1 MSGGVVKN
9 GQHPPV
15 RSFRYEVT
23 REPDAGIEAWTF
35 AWLRGTPVG
44 SRATIQRAT
53 DFHVLAIVRSGQGR
67 VTVDFERH
75 DLEPGV
81 VVWIRPGRVHR
92 WDDVA
97 SVAGTIVL
105 FRPESATRSAP
116 GGDFTGPIRW
126 SQRSVGLLHM
136 AADHL
141 RREYEAART
150 ETIPDCREV
159 LRALLEVLLVR
170 ASVGAP
176 PPPVA
181 REAFSAFAA
190 SLEANF
196 ATSREVA
203 WYARSLGFSSRTLS
217 RATHEAVGKSAKGF
231 IDDRVVLEAKRL
243 LAYSRVTV
251 GECAVRTEFEDA
263 ANFSKF
269 FRTRTGITPGAFAS
283 GVVADPAALIRLP
296 G

>member
-1 MSGGVVKN
+1 MVKN
-9 GQHPPV
+9 GHHPPV
-15 RSFRYEVT
+15 RSFRYEAS
-23 REPDAGIEAWTF
+23 REPDPGIEAWTF

-75 DLEPGV
+75 DLVPGT

-97 SVAGTIVL
+97 SVAGTVVL

-126 SQRSVGLLHM
+126 SQRSVGLLHI

-150 ETIPDCREV
+150 ETIPNGGEV

-190 SLEANF
+190 LLEANF
-196 ATSREVA
+196 ATLAGEVA
-203 WYARSLGFSSRTLS
+203 WYAWSLGFSPRDPQSRDTRS
-217 RATHEAVGKSAKGF
+217 RWQECEGVHRRPRGARGEAAACVFTHHGR
-231 IDDRVVLEAKRL
+231 RVRRANRIRGCSEL
-243 LAYSRVTV
+243 LQV
-251 GECAVRTEFEDA
+251 
-263 ANFSKF
+263 
-269 FRTRTGITPGAFAS
+269 FRTCTGITPGAFAS
-283 GVVADPAALIRLP
+283 GVVADPAALIRMP
-296 G
+296 S